1 MFLFFVLLSKAMNKC
16 VTEQGALTCAL
27 ETPQQGLDMIE
38 SALSHGDHLRIAVN
52 IGASEIFDAVIAYN
66 STSSLSLRV

>member
-16 VTEQGALTCAL
+16 VTE
-27 ETPQQGLDMIE
+27 QGLDMIE